1 MNLEFA
7 QRLTDYRK
15 KAGLSQEELALKLGV
30 SRQAVSKWEC
40 GESSPDTDNLIALSK
55 IYHVSL
61 DELVGVEPT
70 KEESKKGPSFEYK
83 NKDKDININ
92 VGNVD
97 IHVKDDEGN
106 EVHIDSNG
114 VRVNATNEKKKE
126 EGPKVSINLNK
137 EIKVNT
143 RLLIIE
149 KAISSSVG
157 FLVLLTYLLLGFL
170 LPNGEGWRNYWVLFF
185 LIPVLPSLFA
195 ALRKKRF
202 TVFAF
207 PVAVVMVYCSL
218 GMFLGLWHPTWVIFF
233 AIPLYYSIFGPID
246 ARNAAKRFVDVKEE
260 INKPN
265 PDVIDNEE
273 NND

>member
-7 QRLTDYRK
+7 KRLTDYRK

-70 KEESKKGPSFEYK
+70 KEEPNKGKSFEYK
-83 NKDKDININ
+83 DKDKDVSINL
-92 VGNVD
+92 GNVD

-114 VRVNATNEKKKE
+114 IKVNAANEKK
-126 EGPKVSINLNK
+126 EGPKVSVKLDNLNNDLK
-137 EIKVNT
+137 RNT
-143 RLLIIE
+143 RLLLIE
-149 KAISSSVG
+149 KTISSTIG
-157 FLVLLTYLLLGFL
+157 LLVVLAYLLLGFL

-195 ALRKKRF
+195 AIRKKRF
-202 TVFAF
+202 TIFVF
-207 PVAVVMVYCSL
+207 PVAVVMLYCSL

-246 ARNAAKRFVDVKEE
+246 ARNAAKRFVEVKEE
-260 INKPN
+260 KVH
-265 PDVIDNEE
+265 PDVIDNDV